1 MALVIKD
8 PEEFHIKGYNVP
20 KLEDLRLFTAGSDST
35 DLVERCLVTGRILV
49 SPLYHIRPP
58 IIVFRTKSLVHRT
71 IVRAMRKL

>member
-8 PEEFHIKGYNVP
+8 PEEFHTKGYNVP

-49 SPLYHIRPP
+49 GL
-58 IIVFRTKSLVHRT
+58 L
-71 IVRAMRKL
+71 

>member
-8 PEEFHIKGYNVP
+8 PEDFHTKGYNVP

-49 SPLYHIRPP
+49 SHIS
-58 IIVFRTKSLVHRT
+58 T
-71 IVRAMRKL
+71 

>member
-8 PEEFHIKGYNVP
+8 PEDFHTKGYNVP

-49 SPLYHIRPP
+49 SCIS
-58 IIVFRTKSLVHRT
+58 T
-71 IVRAMRKL
+71 

>member
-8 PEEFHIKGYNVP
+8 PEDFHTKGYNVP

-49 SPLYHIRPP
+49 SPHWYIMTANASNLG
-58 IIVFRTKSLVHRT
+58 S
-71 IVRAMRKL
+71 A